1 MRTISKLRT
10 ALRPA
15 TLLAVLVL
23 GFAWSAVA
31 EPVRYVLQTPG
42 VV

>member
-1 MRTISKLRT
+1 MRRISKLRT
-10 ALRPA
+10 VLRQA
-15 TLLAVLVL
+15 TLLATLVL
-23 GFAWSAVA
+23 GFAWTAAA

>member
-1 MRTISKLRT
+1 MSRILR
-10 ALRPA
+10 
-15 TLLAVLVL
+15 LAI
-23 GFAWSAVA
+23 GFAMLIGVGLAQTAAA